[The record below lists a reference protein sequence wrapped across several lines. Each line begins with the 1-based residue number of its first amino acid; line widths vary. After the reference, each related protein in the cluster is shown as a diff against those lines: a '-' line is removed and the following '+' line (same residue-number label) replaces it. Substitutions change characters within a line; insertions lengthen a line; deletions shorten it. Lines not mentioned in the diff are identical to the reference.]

1 MTSPA
6 RSLLRTPAPGKEID
20 LPARMVGEGFQIAA
34 RSQKTYVATGAPVV
48 FFDVL
53 SDNGER
59 IGIAN
64 AILEP
69 RSEAVA
75 GIGHVCVTL
84 SEAHASVELLTQ
96 VADVLV
102 DYALDSGLREVMI
115 VVPQSHADSV
125 EACCRLDPVSSGA
138 THLGHGV
145 EGQVYMYRR

>member
-6 RSLLRTPAPGKEID
+6 RSLLRTPAPEEQID

-48 FFDVL
+48 FFDIV
-53 SDNGER
+53 SDDGNR

-69 RSEAVA
+69 RADAVA

-84 SEAHASVELLTQ
+84 SEEHASVELLTQ
-96 VADVLV
+96 IADVLV
-102 DYALDSGLREVMI
+102 DYALESGLSEVMI
-115 VVPQSHADSV
+115 VVPGSHSDAV
-125 EACCRLDPVSSGA
+125 EACCRLDPVSSAA
-138 THLGHGV
+138 TRIGHGV
-145 EGQVYMYRR
+145 EGQAYLYRR

>member
-6 RSLLRTPAPGKEID
+6 RSLLRAPAPQEEIG

-34 RSQKTYVATGAPVV
+34 RSQKTFVATGAPVV

-53 SDNGER
+53 SDDGER
-59 IGIAN
+59 IGMAN

-69 RSEAVA
+69 HAAAVA

-84 SEAHASVELLTQ
+84 SEAHASAELLTQ

-102 DYALDSGLREVMI
+102 DYAFDSGVPEVMI

-125 EACCRLDPVSSGA
+125 EACCRLDPVSSAA

-145 EGQVYMYRR
+145 EGQAYMYRR

>member
-6 RSLLRTPAPGKEID
+6 RSLLRAPAPEEEIG

-34 RSQKTYVATGAPVV
+34 RSQKTFVATGAPVV

-53 SDNGER
+53 SDDGER
-59 IGIAN
+59 IGMAN

-69 RSEAVA
+69 HAAAVA

-84 SEAHASVELLTQ
+84 SEAHASAELLTQ

-102 DYALDSGLREVMI
+102 DYAFDSGVPEVMI

-125 EACCRLDPVSSGA
+125 EACCRLDPVSSAA

-145 EGQVYMYRR
+145 EGQAYMYRR

>member
-6 RSLLRTPAPGKEID
+6 RSLLRAPAPGEEIV
-20 LPARMVGEGFQIAA
+20 LPDRMVGEGFQIAA
-34 RSQKTYVATGAPVV
+34 RSQKTYAATGAPVV

-53 SDNGER
+53 SEDDER

-69 RSEAVA
+69 RSDAVA

-84 SEAHASVELLTQ
+84 SEAHASAELLTQ

-102 DYALDSGLREVMI
+102 DYTLQSGVPEVMI

-145 EGQVYMYRR
+145 EGQVYTYRR